1 MSTRIPTILVVDD
14 NETNRALLT
23 RRLEREHYRT
33 ATAENGQIALDLL
46 HQHPFD
52 LVLLDIMMPVMNGYQ
67 VLEHMRADETL
78 RHIPVIVISALDER
92 ESVARCIELGADDHL
107 AKPFDQT
114 ILRARIGSSLERKR
128 LYDQQQAYL
137 RELLA
142 LQQIDRELNTSLDV
156 ARVLQI
162 ALCRARDYTQA
173 TAATACIVNDQK
185 LEIVLQDGYPQQ
197 AARPENL
204 LLSIGESIL
213 REILMQPE
221 GRAWNPQETSSLL
234 GFGWLP
240 GATRRFFLPIRRD
253 DHPIAGLLLESL
265 NSSAFPQEEQH
276 FLQRLTDHTAIA
288 LANAQLYAAVQSAN
302 QTKSDF
308 VSLVSHELKVPMT
321 SIRGYTDLVL
331 KGVAGPVNEMQQKF
345 LQTVLNNV
353 DRMTTL
359 VTDLADVSRIEAG
372 RLRLE
377 PRALSLP
384 EIVQDVVAS
393 AKAQIEQKELT
404 LSVHIPENLP
414 PIWAD
419 VTRLT
424 QVLTNLVSNAYKYTP
439 NGGKIWI
446 EASLPPQYPHHVQIA
461 VRDSGIGIAP
471 EEQSK
476 IFQKFFRSGDD
487 FARSAPGTGLG
498 LNITK
503 YLVEMQGGTIWFES
517 VHHQG
522 TTFFF
527 TIPIAENPEPPENG

>member
-1 MSTRIPTILVVDD
+1 MSDHPPTILVVDD

-23 RRLEREHYRT
+23 RRLERERYRT
-33 ATAENGQIALDLL
+33 ETAENGQIALDLL
-46 HQHPFD
+46 RRQPFD
-52 LVLLDIMMPVMNGYQ
+52 LVLLDIMMPVMNGYE
-67 VLEHMRADETL
+67 VLEHMRTDETL

-107 AKPFDQT
+107 AKPFDQI
-114 ILRARIGSSLERKR
+114 ILKARIGSSLERKR
-128 LYDQQQAYL
+128 LYDQQQAHM

-142 LQQIDRELNTSLDV
+142 MQQIDRELNTSLDV
-156 ARVLQI
+156 AHVLQL
-162 ALCRARDYTQA
+162 ALRWARDYTKA
-173 TAATACIVNDQK
+173 TAATACLVSEQT

-197 AARPENL
+197 DSTPKNL
-204 LLSIGESIL
+204 LLTIGETL
-213 REILMQPE
+213 PKEILTQPE
-221 GRAWNPQETSSLL
+221 GRAWNPKETSSLL

-240 GATRRFFLPIRRD
+240 GAMRRFFLPIRRD
-253 DHPIAGLLLESL
+253 DRPIAGLLLESL
-265 NSSAFPQEEQH
+265 APTAFPQEAQN
-276 FLQRLTDHTAIA
+276 FLQRLSDHAAIA

-302 QTKSDF
+302 QAKSDF

-321 SIRGYTDLVL
+321 SIRGYADLVL

-377 PRALSLP
+377 PKALSLP
-384 EIVQDVVAS
+384 DIIQDVVAS

-404 LSVHIPENLP
+404 LHILLADNLP
-414 PIWAD
+414 QIWAD
-419 VTRLT
+419 TTRLA

-439 NGGKIWI
+439 NGGKIWL
-446 EASLPPQYPHHVQIA
+446 EASLPPQYPRHVQIA

-471 EEQSK
+471 EEQNK

-487 FARSAPGTGLG
+487 LARSAPGTGLG

-517 VHHQG
+517 VHREG

-527 TIPIAENPEPPENG
+527 TVPIVES